1 MENNDISSLAPIIGL
16 STITASL
23 CCLPSVIWVLFAGS
37 SAIVAANTLSETLY
51 YSPFRYF
58 LYLISFIMISLALI
72 TYFRKRGI
80 CTLDDAKKN
89 QRRIINTSLAVFTI
103 TIISFLI
110 WNYVILEIIGIAI
123 GLPWEESAFWN

>member
-1 MENNDISSLAPIIGL
+1 MENNDISSLATIIGL

-110 WNYVILEIIGIAI
+110 WNYVILEIIGLAI